1 MDICLVKYLVFILS
15 LYYDDIGFFETEIN
29 DFCSIQFH
37 IVCQNMFFGEPLII
51 NIFMNGSP
59 GPDTIVH
66 SSAAH
71 RTIRIHSALND
82 ILQVLI
88 FNKFFPV
95 VQLHEAVR

>member
-15 LYYDDIGFFETEIN
+15 SYYDDIGFFETEIN

-37 IVCQNMFFGEPLII
+37 IICQ

-88 FNKFFPV
+88 FNKFFPA
-95 VQLHEAVR
+95 VQLHVAAR